1 MNDNDVGII
10 MTNAIE
16 ALKSLHLSDYGGEDT
31 RELRKNAVMHNILI
45 IIEQV
50 RQARKRELEGNGGND

>member
-16 ALKSLHLSDYGGEDT
+16 ALKSLHLSDYGGTDIQA
-31 RELRKNAVMHNILI
+31 LRKNAAMHNILI
-45 IIEQV
+45 IIEQI
-50 RQARKRELEGNGGND
+50 RQVRKRELEGNGGND

>member
-1 MNDNDVGII
+1 MNENDVGII

-16 ALKSLHLSDYGGEDT
+16 ALKSLELSNYGGAEMQVM
-31 RELRKNAVMHNILI
+31 RKADVMHNILI

-50 RQARKRELEGNGGND
+50 RQARKRNLCGTN